1 MIKQNESI
9 IHSKLGNIVLLSVYR
24 PTGSGI
30 ARGQGATALLQKLC
44 PSCPQMKLHFVQR
57 SMEAYICNLSL
68 FMSEFPMDWK
78 AAKVTPIHKSGDKT
92 NVDNY
97 RPISV
102 LSIVSKIM
110 ERAVH
115 NQLYEYLMLRNSL
128 NVCQSGFR
136 KNHSTVTKLLDVQDF
151 ILNNTDKGYVT
162 AALFLDLKN
171 VLILER

>member
-1 MIKQNESI
+1 
-9 IHSKLGNIVLLSVYR
+9 
-24 PTGSGI
+24 
-30 ARGQGATALLQKLC
+30 
-44 PSCPQMKLHFVQR
+44 
-57 SMEAYICNLSL
+57 
-68 FMSEFPMDWK
+68 MSEFPMDWK
-78 AAKVTPIHKSGDKT
+78 AAKVTPIHKSGDKA

-115 NQLYEYLMLRNSL
+115 NQLYEYSMLRNSL

-136 KNHSTVTKLLDVQDF
+136 KNHSTVTTLLDVQDF

-162 AALFLDLKN
+162 AALFLDLKKACDTVN
-171 VLILER
+171 HELFINKLNSLGIKGNELNWFVSYLNNRVQAVNIGHSMSNFQGIKVGVPQGSI